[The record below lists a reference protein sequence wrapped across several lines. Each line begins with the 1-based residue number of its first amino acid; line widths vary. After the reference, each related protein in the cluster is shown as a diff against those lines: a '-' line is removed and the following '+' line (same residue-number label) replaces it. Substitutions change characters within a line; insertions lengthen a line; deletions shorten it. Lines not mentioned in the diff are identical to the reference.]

1 MNRKT
6 LFCCLPALFC
16 ALLFPTSCTD
26 GKKKETIIPVK
37 KLPGKVLIVCY
48 SQSDK
53 QNTRTVAEWIR
64 EQTGGDLFAVTM
76 KRPYSGNYFSV
87 LKESARDR
95 REKVLPEILPFT
107 GNLASYDIVFIG
119 SPVWF
124 GTFAPP
130 VKTFLK
136 TYDLSGKTIIPFC
149 THGGGGAGK
158 FYDDIAAA
166 VPKGKVLPGL
176 TVKGH
181 NVVERMMGRGTKEK
195 ASPEEVRRV
204 LDRIFP

>member
-1 MNRKT
+1 MSGKT
-6 LFCCLPALFC
+6 LSPFLPALLC
-16 ALLFPTSCTD
+16 TVLFSSSCTD
-26 GKKKETIIPVK
+26 GTKKEAILPVK

-87 LKESARDR
+87 LKESAKDR
-95 REKVLPEILPFT
+95 KNNILPEILPFT

-136 TYDLSGKTIIPFC
+136 TYDLSGKTIVPFC

-158 FYDDIAAA
+158 FYDDMVSA

-181 NVVERMMGRGTKEK
+181 NVVERMLGRGTKEK
-195 ASPEEVRRV
+195 ASPEEVRRF